1 MEEYQEYNIIMAI
14 LALLG
19 LALLLACAMRSCAP
33 TQERLLA
40 ANYKAG
46 IYADEL
52 ADWEEK

>member
-1 MEEYQEYNIIMAI
+1 MEEYQEYSVIMAM

-19 LALLLACAMRSCAP
+19 LAILLACAMRCCAP
-33 TQERLLA
+33 TQKELLA

-46 IYADEL
+46 VYADEL